1 MEPNYGHRSVGG
13 PLGVEQ
19 QLSRRKER
27 GGKGVVLEVIRSFRT
42 SVFFSFFVDFAHGEH
57 EEAEVNRKSRTGV
70 NPDIIYKLSKYI
82 RLQIEESS
90 ARVK

>member
-57 EEAEVNRKSRTGV
+57 EEAEVNRKKQNRGE
-70 NPDIIYKLSKYI
+70 P
-82 RLQIEESS
+82 
-90 ARVK
+90 